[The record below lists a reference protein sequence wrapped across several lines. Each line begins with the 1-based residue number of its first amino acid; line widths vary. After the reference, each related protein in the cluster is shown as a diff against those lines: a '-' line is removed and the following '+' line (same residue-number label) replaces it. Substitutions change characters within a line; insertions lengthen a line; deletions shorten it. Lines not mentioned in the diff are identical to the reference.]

1 MNSLGEQIF
10 QDMQNMTKAYASA
23 NGIAATP
30 APAPKPEPVKPEP
43 KPIKAPPRY
52 KSLAE
57 IQADDCTASIKVA
70 ALIKQLNGEIYN
82 WACNEE
88 GLDHKDA
95 QIKFME
101 AVADAV
107 ADEVYDGET
116 D

>member
-1 MNSLGEQIF
+1 MNTLGEQIF
-10 QDMQNMTKAYASA
+10 QDMQNITKAYASA

-57 IQADDCTASIKVA
+57 IQADDCVASVKVA
-70 ALIKQLNGEIYN
+70 AKIRELNEAIEDWYSN
-82 WACNEE
+82 E
-88 GLDHKDA
+88 GLQYRDKEMRGP
-95 QIKFME
+95 Q

-107 ADEVYDGET
+107 ADKVYDGET